1 MDKEYNKQ
9 VGLRLF
15 KRRKELSLT
24 RAELGKKLLL
34 HESTIKRYEDGEI
47 KSLDIDKIKDFAKAL
62 KTTPE
67 YLMGWVN
74 DPLDYN
80 NMDDNRKVDKK
91 VFGERLKSL
100 LEEKKY
106 TIYDLAKITNLS
118 ASTISRYINGAMS
131 PKITTVKVIAS
142 HFGINPSWLMGHDE
156 PKQYTEKNE
165 DNNFP
170 PEIRAVARNM
180 MELNDEDRQTAI
192 DMINFLSQ
200 KGKGAKDENSW

>member
-200 KGKGAKDENSW
+200 KGKGAKDENS